1 MARLPE
7 VTRRSNGDGH
17 ADDGAVV
24 ASARPRDVRDAG
36 VTGGVGIEHVETA
49 DGAQRGSAIDAGDP
63 GRADGVG
70 ADPGMADEAARVRDS
85 LTFDASSGDLPQV
98 LHTAPAAVALID
110 LDAGTVTY
118 ANGSAQDL
126 TGGKAQL
133 PLDID
138 AWSEAAGLT
147 DLSGRPMRDTASP
160 LSRVAQGIP
169 VSGEP
174 VAVADAARRGSE
186 ATVEEREE
194 AEGRLLWVTGFPLS
208 EAEDDER
215 RRLALVVFL
224 QLSGA
229 GAQRHLEMMR
239 DRAVVATELSF
250 TISDP
255 GREQNPLVWVN
266 PAFTRLTGYDL
277 DEVLGRNCRFL
288 QGPNTDPTSIS
299 RIRAALAD
307 ERPITEVLLNYRRD
321 GTAFWNQVSISP
333 VFDGGGRV
341 VNFVGVQ
348 ADVTERVMVE
358 NERRAALAA
367 AEETREQLRLLT
379 DSTAAMTASLDSGG
393 AARAL
398 ARIVV
403 PALADY
409 CCVDLLDEVGD
420 PSSSTRV
427 AVNHRDDSKTGTVS
441 ALGRW
446 ITPTEDGDDPV
457 DRVLAGGAPSLL
469 PELPVRPEG
478 LRDDPELI
486 AHYEQLRPRSAI
498 VVPLRARGQVLGAL
512 TLGTELPYGRRYS
525 QRDLYLASDLAARAG
540 LAVDNA
546 RLYARE
552 HGAAETL
559 QRSLLPAV
567 PEVPG
572 LVVASRY
579 LAATDGAQVGGDWY
593 DLLPLPDGAVGIAVG
608 DVVGHDL
615 RAAAAMGELRGVLR
629 SYAWEGLGP
638 DAVIDRCNDLVQGM
652 HMAAAMATAVFGRLE
667 RPQDGGDGWI
677 LGYCNAG
684 HPPPLLRRG
693 DGSVELL
700 TGNLSPLIGATRAA
714 ARDCTEVHLHPG
726 DLLVLHTDG
735 LIEAPGTDPDER
747 TDLFARTL
755 AQAPDVDDVGAICDR
770 VLEVLGADG
779 LRDDAVLLAVRID

>member
-1 MARLPE
+1 MTGR
-7 VTRRSNGDGH
+7 TNGDGH
-17 ADDGAVV
+17 TDEGAV
-24 ASARPRDVRDAG
+24 ASAGAAGGRDGTA
-36 VTGGVGIEHVETA
+36 TGGLGIDDVGDGAWRGSAVETA
-49 DGAQRGSAIDAGDP
+49 AVDPSSFGVGDGASAPAGM
-63 GRADGVG
+63 AD
-70 ADPGMADEAARVRDS
+70 MADEAAAVRDG
-85 LTFDASSGDLPQV
+85 LALDAGGGDLPQV

-126 TGGKAQL
+126 TGGKASL

-160 LSRVAQGIP
+160 LSRVAQGMP

-186 ATVEEREE
+186 ATAEEREE

-255 GREQNPLVWVN
+255 DRAQNPLVWVN

-288 QGPNTDPTSIS
+288 QGPNTDPTSIA
-299 RIRAALAD
+299 RIRSALAD

-409 CCVDLLDEVGD
+409 CCVDLLEEVGD
-420 PSSSTRV
+420 PSSAHRV
-427 AVNHRDDSKTGTVS
+427 AVNHRDDAKTDTVG

-469 PELPVRPEG
+469 PELPVRPDG
-478 LRDDPELI
+478 LRDDGDLLER
-486 AHYEQLRPRSAI
+486 YEQLRPRSAI

-572 LVVASRY
+572 LTVASRY

-652 HMAAAMATAVFGRLE
+652 HMAAMATAVFGRLE
-667 RPQDGGDGWI
+667 RPADGEGWI

-684 HPPPLLRRG
+684 HPPPLLRRN

-714 ARDCTEVHLHPG
+714 ERDCTEVLLQAG

-735 LIEAPGTDPDER
+735 LIEAPGLDPDER
-747 TDLFARTL
+747 TDLLVRTL
-755 AQAPDVDDVGAICDR
+755 AEQDDVDDADAICDR
-770 VLEVLGADG
+770 ILEVMGAEG
-779 LRDDAVLLAVRID
+779 LRDDAVLLAIRLS

>member
-1 MARLPE
+1 MSGRA
-7 VTRRSNGDGH
+7 NGDGVE
-17 ADDGAVV
+17 VV
-24 ASARPRDVRDAG
+24 TSRPEEHEPASPAG
-36 VTGGVGIEHVETA
+36 VEGA
-49 DGAQRGSAIDAGDP
+49 DGAQWPGAGY
-63 GRADGVG
+63 DG
-70 ADPGMADEAARVRDS
+70 GMADEAARVRD
-85 LTFDASSGDLPQV
+85 TVTIDVGDGDLPQV

-118 ANGSAQDL
+118 ANGSAQEL
-126 TGGKAQL
+126 TGGRATL

-160 LSRVAQGIP
+160 LSRVAQGMP

-186 ATVEEREE
+186 ATEEEREE

-208 EAEDDER
+208 EADDDER

-255 GREQNPLVWVN
+255 GRDQNPLVWVN

-299 RIRAALAD
+299 RIRSALAD

-333 VFDGGGRV
+333 VFDGSGNV

-379 DSTAAMTASLDSGG
+379 DSTAAMTASLDAGG

-409 CCVDLLDEVGD
+409 CCVDLLDEVGL
-420 PSSSTRV
+420 PTSSHRV
-427 AVNHRDDSKTGTVS
+427 AVNHRDDTKTETVGT
-441 ALGRW
+441 LGRW

-478 LRDDPELI
+478 LREESALM
-486 AHYEQLRPRSAI
+486 ALYEQLRPRSAI

-572 LVVASRY
+572 LTVASRY

-593 DLLPLPDGAVGIAVG
+593 DLLPLPDGAVGVAVG

-629 SYAWEGLGP
+629 SYAWEGLAP
-638 DAVIDRCNDLVQGM
+638 DAVIDRCNDLVQGLGM
-652 HMAAAMATAVFGRLE
+652 AAMATAVFGRLE
-667 RPQDGGDGWI
+667 RADDGDGWV

-693 DGSVELL
+693 DGTVELL
-700 TGNLSPLIGATRAA
+700 TGNLSPLIGATREA
-714 ARDCTEVHLHPG
+714 ARDCTEVRCHPG
-726 DLLVLHTDG
+726 DVLVLHTDG
-735 LIEAPGTDPDER
+735 LIESPGNDPDER
-747 TDLFARTL
+747 TDLLARTL
-755 AQAPDVDDVGAICDR
+755 AAETDVEDVGALCDK
-770 VLEVLGADG
+770 VLEVLGADD
-779 LRDDAVLLAVRID
+779 LRDDAVLLAIRLGH

>member
-1 MARLPE
+1 MTGRTNGDHGE
-7 VTRRSNGDGH
+7 VTTEAPPEFAAEAQR
-17 ADDGAVV
+17 
-24 ASARPRDVRDAG
+24 VRDA
-36 VTGGVGIEHVETA
+36 V
-49 DGAQRGSAIDAGDP
+49 
-63 GRADGVG
+63 
-70 ADPGMADEAARVRDS
+70 ADED
-85 LTFDASSGDLPQV
+85 TTDLPQV

-110 LDAGTVTY
+110 LGEGLVTY
-118 ANGSAQDL
+118 ANGSAQEL
-126 TGGKAQL
+126 TGGKASL
-133 PLDID
+133 PVDVD

-174 VAVADAARRGSE
+174 VAVADAARRGSD
-186 ATVEEREE
+186 ATAAEREE

-208 EAEDDER
+208 EAESDAQ

-229 GAQRHLEMMR
+229 GAQRHLEMTR

-255 GREQNPLVWVN
+255 SRDQNPLVWVN

-288 QGPNTDPTSIS
+288 QGPNTDAASIS
-299 RIRAALAD
+299 RIRDALRDQVA
-307 ERPITEVLLNYRRD
+307 ITEVLLNYRRD

-333 VFDGGGRV
+333 VLDGDGNV

-379 DSTAAMTASLDSGG
+379 ESTSAMSASLDTAGVAG
-393 AARAL
+393 EL

-403 PALADY
+403 PALADF

-420 PSSSTRV
+420 RASARRV
-427 AVNHRDDSKTGTVS
+427 AVNHRDSAQAESVR
-441 ALGRW
+441 ALGTW
-446 ITPTEDGDDPV
+446 LTPTDDGRDPV
-457 DRVLAGGAPSLL
+457 GQALTAGSPSLL
-469 PELPVRPEG
+469 PELPVRPAG
-478 LRDDPELI
+478 LAGLPDLLRT
-486 AHYEQLRPRSAI
+486 YEQMRPRSAI

-525 QRDLYLASDLAARAG
+525 QRDLYLATDLAARAG

-567 PEVPG
+567 PEMPG
-572 LVVASRY
+572 LAVASRY

-593 DLLPLPDGAVGIAVG
+593 DMVPLPDGAVGLAVG

-638 DAVIDRCNDLVQGM
+638 ATVIDRCDDVVQGLGM
-652 HMAAAMATAVFGRLE
+652 AAMATAVYARLE
-667 RPQDGGDGWI
+667 RSEGRWM
-677 LGYCNAG
+677 LRYSNAG
-684 HPPPLLRRG
+684 HPPPLLRRA
-693 DGSVELL
+693 DGTVELL
-700 TGNLSPLIGATRAA
+700 TGSLSPLIGASRGFV
-714 ARDCTEVHLHPG
+714 RDETAVACHAG
-726 DLLVLHTDG
+726 DVLVLHTDG
-735 LIEAPGTDPDER
+735 LIEAPGADPDER
-747 TDLFARTL
+747 TQLIADTL
-755 AQAPDVDDVGAICDR
+755 SDVGGDMAVEEFCDR
-770 VLEVLGADG
+770 LLSLLDVDG
-779 LRDDAVLLAVRID
+779 LRDDAVLLVIRLES

>member
-1 MARLPE
+1 M
-7 VTRRSNGDGH
+7 TRRANGDGVDL
-17 ADDGAVV
+17 AT
-24 ASARPRDVRDAG
+24 SCP
-36 VTGGVGIEHVETA
+36 
-49 DGAQRGSAIDAGDP
+49 
-63 GRADGVG
+63 
-70 ADPGMADEAARVRDS
+70 PGMADEAARVRAGLAVDG
-85 LTFDASSGDLPQV
+85 TGNLPQV

-118 ANGSAQDL
+118 ANGSAQEL
-126 TGGKAQL
+126 TGGRVEL

-174 VAVADAARRGSE
+174 VAIADAARKGSE
-186 ATVEEREE
+186 ATEERREE
-194 AEGRLLWVTGFPLS
+194 AECSLLWVTGFPLS
-208 EAEDDER
+208 EDDDER

-239 DRAVVATELSF
+239 DRALVATELSF

-255 GREQNPLVWVN
+255 ARDQNPLVWVN

-288 QGPNTDPTSIS
+288 QGPNTDSTSIS
-299 RIRAALAD
+299 RIRSALAD

-333 VFDGGGRV
+333 VFDGSGNV

-379 DSTAAMTASLDSGG
+379 DSTAAMTASLDAGG

-409 CCVDLLDEVGD
+409 CCVDLLDEVGL
-420 PSSSTRV
+420 PSSSHRV
-427 AVNHRDDSKTGTVS
+427 AVNHRDDSKTETVGT
-441 ALGRW
+441 LGRW

-478 LRDDPELI
+478 LRDEPELT
-486 AHYEQLRPRSAI
+486 ARYEQLRPRSAI

-572 LVVASRY
+572 LTVASRY

-593 DLLPLPDGAVGIAVG
+593 DLLPLPDGAVGVAVG

-638 DAVIDRCNDLVQGM
+638 DAVIDRCNDLVHGLGM
-652 HMAAAMATAVFGRLE
+652 AAMATAVFGRLE
-667 RPQDGGDGWI
+667 RAADEEGWV

-693 DGSVELL
+693 DGTVELL
-700 TGNLSPLIGATRAA
+700 TGNLSPLIGATREAS
-714 ARDCTEVHLHPG
+714 RGCTEVRCRPA
-726 DLLVLHTDG
+726 DVLVLHTDG
-735 LIEAPGTDPDER
+735 LIEGPGFDVDER
-747 TDLFARTL
+747 TDLLARTL
-755 AQAPDVDDVGAICDR
+755 AAATDVEDVGALCDR

-779 LRDDAVLLAVRID
+779 LRDDAVLLAIRLGA

>member
-1 MARLPE
+1 MVADRLRQVTGRTKDDHGE
-7 VTRRSNGDGH
+7 VATEYRGSSTEVEPDY
-17 ADDGAVV
+17 AAQ
-24 ASARPRDVRDAG
+24 AQQVRDA
-36 VTGGVGIEHVETA
+36 VVDGGVNG
-49 DGAQRGSAIDAGDP
+49 G
-63 GRADGVG
+63 GVRE
-70 ADPGMADEAARVRDS
+70 P
-85 LTFDASSGDLPQV
+85 DLPQV

-110 LDAGTVTY
+110 LGEGLVTY
-118 ANGSAQDL
+118 ANDSAAGL
-126 TGGKAQL
+126 TGGRASL
-133 PLDID
+133 PIDVD

-174 VAVADAARRGSE
+174 VAVSDAARRGSE
-186 ATVEEREE
+186 ASDEEREE

-208 EAEDDER
+208 EAVNADE

-229 GAQRHLEMMR
+229 GAQRHLEMVR

-255 GREQNPLVWVN
+255 SREQNPLVWVN
-266 PAFTRLTGYDL
+266 PAFSRLTGYEL

-288 QGPNTDPTSIS
+288 QGPNTDPASIS
-299 RIRAALAD
+299 RIRTALAE

-321 GTAFWNQVSISP
+321 GTAFWNQVSITP
-333 VFDGGGRV
+333 VLDGQGRV

-348 ADVTERVMVE
+348 SDVTERVMVE

-379 DSTAAMTASLDSGG
+379 ESTSAMSASLDTTGV
-393 AARAL
+393 AEAL

-403 PALADY
+403 PAMADF
-409 CCVDLLDEVGD
+409 CCVDLLEEADGN
-420 PSSSTRV
+420 SSVRRA
-427 AVNHRDDSKTGTVS
+427 AVNHRDESKVDDVRG
-441 ALGRW
+441 LGRW
-446 ITPTEDGDDPV
+446 ISPTEDGRDPV
-457 DRVLAGGAPSLL
+457 GQALGSGTPSLL
-469 PELPVRPEG
+469 PELPVRPAG
-478 LRDDPELI
+478 LAEQPELLGR
-486 AHYEQLRPRSAI
+486 YEALRPRSAV

-525 QRDLYLASDLAARAG
+525 QRDLYLAADLAARAG

-552 HGAAETL
+552 HAAAETL

-567 PEVPG
+567 PPMTG
-572 LVVASRY
+572 MTVASRY

-593 DLLPLPDGAVGIAVG
+593 DMLPLPDGAVGLAVG

-638 DAVIDRCNDLVQGM
+638 AEVVDRCNDVIKGLGM
-652 HMAAAMATAVFGRLE
+652 AAMATAVYARLE
-667 RPQDGGDGWI
+667 RGDGGGWTMR
-677 LGYCNAG
+677 YANAG
-684 HPPPLLRRG
+684 HPPPLLRRA
-693 DGSVELL
+693 DGRVELL
-700 TGNLSPLIGATRAA
+700 TGNLSPMIGATR
-714 ARDCTEVHLHPG
+714 EVPREETVVACGAG
-726 DLLVLHTDG
+726 DVFLLHTDG

-747 TDLFARTL
+747 TQLIADTL
-755 AQAPDVDDVGAICDR
+755 AAQPPDIPVEELCDR
-770 VLEVLGADG
+770 LLGVLGVDG
-779 LRDDAVLLAVRID
+779 LRDDAVLLAIRIDAADGPAPT

>member
-1 MARLPE
+1 
-7 VTRRSNGDGH
+7 VTGTVNGDGVE
-17 ADDGAVV
+17 VV
-24 ASARPRDVRDAG
+24 
-36 VTGGVGIEHVETA
+36 T
-49 DGAQRGSAIDAGDP
+49 
-63 GRADGVG
+63 
-70 ADPGMADEAARVRDS
+70 DEAARVRDS
-85 LTFDASSGDLPQV
+85 VTFDVGGGDLRHV
-98 LHTAPAAVALID
+98 LHTAPAAVVVID

-118 ANGSAQDL
+118 ANGSAQEL
-126 TGGKAQL
+126 TGGRATL
-133 PLDID
+133 PLDVD

-147 DLSGRPMRDTASP
+147 DLFGRPMRDTISP
-160 LSRVAQGIP
+160 LSRVAQGMP

-174 VAVADAARRGSE
+174 ISVADAARRGSV
-186 ATVEEREE
+186 ATAAERDEV
-194 AEGRLLWVTGFPLS
+194 EGRLLWVTGFPLS
-208 EAEDDER
+208 GADDDER

-224 QLSGA
+224 ALSGA

-255 GREQNPLVWVN
+255 SREQNPLVWVN

-288 QGPNTDPTSIS
+288 QGPNTDPTAIS
-299 RIRAALAD
+299 RIRSALAD

-333 VFDGGGRV
+333 VLDSSGQV

-409 CCVDLLDEVGD
+409 CCVDLLDEVGL
-420 PSSSTRV
+420 PTSSHRV
-427 AVNHRDDSKTGTVS
+427 AVNHRDDSKTETVGT
-441 ALGRW
+441 LGRW

-469 PELPVRPEG
+469 PELPVRPDG
-478 LRDDPELI
+478 LRGEPDLM
-486 AHYEQLRPRSAI
+486 ALYEQLRPRSAI

-572 LVVASRY
+572 LTVASRY

-593 DLLPLPDGAVGIAVG
+593 DLLPLPDGAVGVAVG

-629 SYAWEGLGP
+629 SYAWEGLAP
-638 DAVIDRCNDLVQGM
+638 DAVIDRCNDLVQGLGM
-652 HMAAAMATAVFGRLE
+652 AAMATAVFGRLE
-667 RPQDGGDGWI
+667 RATDGDGWV

-693 DGSVELL
+693 DGTVELL
-700 TGNLSPLIGATRAA
+700 TGNLSPLIGATREA
-714 ARDCTEVHLHPG
+714 ARECTEVRCRPG
-726 DLLVLHTDG
+726 DVLVLHTDG
-735 LIEAPGTDPDER
+735 LTEFPGSDPDER
-747 TDLFARTL
+747 TSLLTRL
-755 AQAPDVDDVGAICDR
+755 LGDVADVEDVEALCDH
-770 VLEVLGADG
+770 VLDVLGADD
-779 LRDDAVLLAVRID
+779 LRDDAVLLAIRLGH

>member
-1 MARLPE
+1 VARLAR
-7 VTRRSNGDGH
+7 VTGRVNGDGVE
-17 ADDGAVV
+17 VV
-24 ASARPRDVRDAG
+24 TSRPEEHDTASRAG
-36 VTGGVGIEHVETA
+36 VE
-49 DGAQRGSAIDAGDP
+49 GAARVRREGAGSDEALWPAAGFP
-63 GRADGVG
+63 
-70 ADPGMADEAARVRDS
+70 DPGMADEAARVRDTV
-85 LTFDASSGDLPQV
+85 TFDVSQGDLPQV

-118 ANGSAQDL
+118 ANGSAQEL
-126 TGGKAQL
+126 TGGRATL

-160 LSRVAQGIP
+160 LSRVAQGMP

-174 VAVADAARRGSE
+174 VAVSDAARRGSE
-186 ATVEEREE
+186 ATEEEREE

-208 EAEDDER
+208 EADDAER

-224 QLSGA
+224 ALSGA

-255 GREQNPLVWVN
+255 GRDQNPLVWVN

-288 QGPNTDPTSIS
+288 QGPNTDPSSIS
-299 RIRAALAD
+299 RIRSALAD

-333 VFDGGGRV
+333 VLDGSGNV

-379 DSTAAMTASLDSGG
+379 DSTAAMTASLDAGG

-409 CCVDLLDEVGD
+409 CCVDLLDEVGL
-420 PSSSTRV
+420 PTSSHRV
-427 AVNHRDDSKTGTVS
+427 AVNHRDDTKTETVGT
-441 ALGRW
+441 LGRW

-478 LRDDPELI
+478 LRGEPELM
-486 AHYEQLRPRSAI
+486 ALYEQLRPRSSI

-552 HGAAETL
+552 HAAAETL

-567 PEVPG
+567 PEVAG
-572 LVVASRY
+572 LTVASRY

-593 DLLPLPDGAVGIAVG
+593 DLLPLPDGAVGVAVG

-629 SYAWEGLGP
+629 SYAWEGLAP
-638 DAVIDRCNDLVQGM
+638 DAVIDRCNDLVQGLGM
-652 HMAAAMATAVFGRLE
+652 AAMATAVFGRLE
-667 RPQDGGDGWI
+667 RASDGDGWV

-693 DGSVELL
+693 DGTVELL
-700 TGNLSPLIGATRAA
+700 TGNLSPLIGATREA
-714 ARDCTEVHLHPG
+714 ARDCTEVRCRPG
-726 DLLVLHTDG
+726 DVLVLHTDG
-735 LIEAPGTDPDER
+735 LIESPGNDPDER
-747 TDLFARTL
+747 TELLARTL
-755 AQAPDVDDVGAICDR
+755 AAETDVEDVGALCDT
-770 VLEVLGADG
+770 VLDVLGADD
-779 LRDDAVLLAVRID
+779 LRDDAVLLAIRLGG

>member
-1 MARLPE
+1 MGAGAETGYDDAPMAE
-7 VTRRSNGDGH
+7 
-17 ADDGAVV
+17 
-24 ASARPRDVRDAG
+24 
-36 VTGGVGIEHVETA
+36 
-49 DGAQRGSAIDAGDP
+49 
-63 GRADGVG
+63 
-70 ADPGMADEAARVRDS
+70 EAARVRDTVTVQS
-85 LTFDASSGDLPQV
+85 AGSDLPQV

-118 ANGSAQDL
+118 ANGSAQEL
-126 TGGKAQL
+126 TGGRATL
-133 PLDID
+133 PLDVD

-160 LSRVAQGIP
+160 LSRVAQGMP

-174 VAVADAARRGSE
+174 VAVSDAARKGSE
-186 ATVEEREE
+186 ATLEEREE

-208 EAEDDER
+208 EATDVIGGDLVDDDHPAPD
-215 RRLALVVFL
+215 RLALVVFL

-255 GREQNPLVWVN
+255 ARGQNPLVWVN

-299 RIRAALAD
+299 RIRSALAD

-420 PSSSTRV
+420 PASSTRV
-427 AVNHRDDSKTGTVS
+427 AVNHRDDSKTDTVA

-446 ITPTEDGDDPV
+446 ITPTEDGDPV
-457 DRVLAGGAPSLL
+457 DRVLGGGNPSLL

-478 LRDDPELI
+478 LRGDSDLL
-486 AHYEQLRPRSAI
+486 ARYEQLRPRSAI

-567 PEVPG
+567 PDVPG
-572 LVVASRY
+572 LTVASRY

-593 DLLPLPDGAVGIAVG
+593 DLLPLPDGAVGVAVG

-638 DAVIDRCNDLVQGM
+638 DTVIDRCNDLVQGLGM
-652 HMAAAMATAVFGRLE
+652 AAMATAIFGRLV
-667 RPQDGGDGWI
+667 RDDDRNGWL

-693 DGSVELL
+693 DGTVELL
-700 TGNLSPLIGATRAA
+700 TGNLSPLIGATREVE
-714 ARDCTEVHLHPG
+714 RDCTEVHCLPG

-735 LIEAPGTDPDER
+735 LIEGPNMDPDER
-747 TDLFARTL
+747 TDLLVRTL
-755 AQAPDVDDVGAICDR
+755 AEQTDVEDVGAICDR
-770 VLEVLGADG
+770 ILEVLGADG
-779 LRDDAVLLAVRID
+779 LRDDAVLLAIRLG

>member
-1 MARLPE
+1 
-7 VTRRSNGDGH
+7 
-17 ADDGAVV
+17 
-24 ASARPRDVRDAG
+24 
-36 VTGGVGIEHVETA
+36 VTGRTNG
-49 DGAQRGSAIDAGDP
+49 DAGDVATSRP
-63 GRADGVG
+63 DECAADVPADLEGVRVSSADGPDRAG
-70 ADPGMADEAARVRDS
+70 IGYPDTGMADEAARVRDS
-85 LTFDASSGDLPQV
+85 VAVDAVGGDLPQV

-118 ANGSAQDL
+118 ANGSAQEL
-126 TGGKAQL
+126 TGGRAQL

-147 DLSGRPMRDTASP
+147 DLSGRAMRDTASP

-174 VAVADAARRGSE
+174 VAIADAARKGSD
-186 ATVEEREE
+186 ATAEEREE

-208 EAEDDER
+208 EAEDDAR

-255 GREQNPLVWVN
+255 AKDQNPLVWVN

-299 RIRAALAD
+299 RIRSALAD
-307 ERPITEVLLNYRRD
+307 ERAITEVLLNYRRD

-333 VFDGGGRV
+333 VFDGGGQV

-379 DSTAAMTASLDSGG
+379 DSTAAMTASLDAGG

-409 CCVDLLDEVGD
+409 CCVDLLDEVGL
-420 PSSSTRV
+420 PTSAHRV
-427 AVNHRDDSKTGTVS
+427 AVNHRDDTKTETVGM
-441 ALGRW
+441 LGRW
-446 ITPTEDGDDPV
+446 ITPTEDDDDPV

-478 LRDDPELI
+478 LRDEPDLM
-486 AHYEQLRPRSAI
+486 ARYEQLRPRSAI

-567 PEVPG
+567 PAVPG
-572 LVVASRY
+572 LTVASRY

-593 DLLPLPDGAVGIAVG
+593 DLMPLPDGAVGVAVG

-638 DAVIDRCNDLVQGM
+638 EAVIDRCNDLVQGL
-652 HMAAAMATAVFGRLE
+652 HMAAMATAVFGRLE
-667 RPQDGGDGWI
+667 RAQDDDGWV

-700 TGNLSPLIGATRAA
+700 TGNLSPLIGATREAP
-714 ARDCTEVHLHPG
+714 RECTEVRCRPG

-735 LIEAPGTDPDER
+735 LIEGPGFDPDER
-747 TDLFARTL
+747 TDLLVRTV
-755 AQAPDVDDVGAICDR
+755 AAEGHVEDVGALCDH
-770 VLEVLGADG
+770 VLEVLGAEG
-779 LRDDAVLLAVRID
+779 LRDDAVLLAIRLGD

>member
-1 MARLPE
+1 M
-7 VTRRSNGDGH
+7 
-17 ADDGAVV
+17 
-24 ASARPRDVRDAG
+24 
-36 VTGGVGIEHVETA
+36 
-49 DGAQRGSAIDAGDP
+49 
-63 GRADGVG
+63 
-70 ADPGMADEAARVRDS
+70 
-85 LTFDASSGDLPQV
+85 
-98 LHTAPAAVALID
+98 
-110 LDAGTVTY
+110 
-118 ANGSAQDL
+118 
-126 TGGKAQL
+126 
-133 PLDID
+133 
-138 AWSEAAGLT
+138 
-147 DLSGRPMRDTASP
+147 
-160 LSRVAQGIP
+160 
-169 VSGEP
+169 
-174 VAVADAARRGSE
+174 
-186 ATVEEREE
+186 
-194 AEGRLLWVTGFPLS
+194 
-208 EAEDDER
+208 
-215 RRLALVVFL
+215 
-224 QLSGA
+224 
-229 GAQRHLEMMR
+229 
-239 DRAVVATELSF
+239 
-250 TISDP
+250 
-255 GREQNPLVWVN
+255 N

-299 RIRAALAD
+299 RIRSALAD

-333 VFDGGGRV
+333 VFDGSGNV

-379 DSTAAMTASLDSGG
+379 DSTAAMTASLDAGG

-409 CCVDLLDEVGD
+409 CCVDLLDEVGL
-420 PSSSTRV
+420 PTSSHRV
-427 AVNHRDDSKTGTVS
+427 AVNHRDDTKTETVGT
-441 ALGRW
+441 LGRW

-478 LRDDPELI
+478 LRGESDLM
-486 AHYEQLRPRSAI
+486 ALYEQLRPRSAI

-572 LVVASRY
+572 LTVASRY

-593 DLLPLPDGAVGIAVG
+593 DLLPLPDGAVGVAVG

-629 SYAWEGLGP
+629 SYAWEGLAP
-638 DAVIDRCNDLVQGM
+638 DAVIDRCNDLVQGLGM
-652 HMAAAMATAVFGRLE
+652 AAMATAVFGRLE
-667 RPQDGGDGWI
+667 RATTATAGCWATATPGTRRPCCAAGDGT
-677 LGYCNAG
+677 
-684 HPPPLLRRG
+684 
-693 DGSVELL
+693 VELL
-700 TGNLSPLIGATRAA
+700 TGNLSPLIGATREARAGLHRGALPARGRARAA
-714 ARDCTEVHLHPG
+714 HRRAHREPGQRPGRAHGPPRAHPRRRDRRRGRRGALRQGARGARRGRPARRRRAAGHPAGSLTSAAPARRTTAGGPGWVRRPMAWRVLLRRGRRLLALRRRGRGLLALAGSPPCRKPFALSPAWSNCSSWPANLPLRASPPLSTNESAFSGLSPAHSLALFTMSPSPATVSSWSSGSGRAESSPRARIDTRPAHPG
-726 DLLVLHTDG
+726 AG
-735 LIEAPGTDPDER
+735 KS
-747 TDLFARTL
+747 
-755 AQAPDVDDVGAICDR
+755 
-770 VLEVLGADG
+770 
-779 LRDDAVLLAVRID
+779 

>member
-1 MARLPE
+1 MTGR
-7 VTRRSNGDGH
+7 VNGDGVE
-17 ADDGAVV
+17 VV
-24 ASARPRDVRDAG
+24 ASRPEDGTASHAG
-36 VTGGVGIEHVETA
+36 VEGTGG
-49 DGAQRGSAIDAGDP
+49 GARDEGAPGDEAHGSATGFPDA
-63 GRADGVG
+63 
-70 ADPGMADEAARVRDS
+70 GMADEAARVRDTVTVDVS
-85 LTFDASSGDLPQV
+85 RGDLPQV

-118 ANGSAQDL
+118 ANGSAQEL
-126 TGGKAQL
+126 TGGRAQL

-160 LSRVAQGIP
+160 LSRVAQGKP

-174 VAVADAARRGSE
+174 VAVSDAARRGSE
-186 ATVEEREE
+186 ATEEEREE

-208 EAEDDER
+208 EADDDER

-224 QLSGA
+224 ALSGA

-255 GREQNPLVWVN
+255 ARDQNPLVWVN

-299 RIRAALAD
+299 RIRSALAD

-333 VFDGGGRV
+333 VFDGSGNV

-379 DSTAAMTASLDSGG
+379 DSTAAMTASLDAGG

-409 CCVDLLDEVGD
+409 CCVDLLDEVGL
-420 PSSSTRV
+420 PTSSHRV
-427 AVNHRDDSKTGTVS
+427 AVNHRDDAKTETVGT
-441 ALGRW
+441 LGRW

-478 LRDDPELI
+478 LRGEPDLM
-486 AHYEQLRPRSAI
+486 ALYEQLRPRSAI

-572 LVVASRY
+572 LTVASRY

-593 DLLPLPDGAVGIAVG
+593 DLLPLPDGAVGVAVG

-629 SYAWEGLGP
+629 SYAWEGLAP
-638 DAVIDRCNDLVQGM
+638 DAVIDRCNDLVQGLGM
-652 HMAAAMATAVFGRLE
+652 AAMATAVFGRLE
-667 RPQDGGDGWI
+667 RASDGDGWV

-693 DGSVELL
+693 DGTVELL
-700 TGNLSPLIGATRAA
+700 TGNLSPLIGATREA
-714 ARDCTEVHLHPG
+714 ARDCTEVRCRPG
-726 DLLVLHTDG
+726 DVLVLHTDG
-735 LIEAPGTDPDER
+735 LIESPGNDPDER
-747 TDLFARTL
+747 TELLARTL
-755 AQAPDVDDVGAICDR
+755 GAETDVEDVGALCDT
-770 VLEVLGADG
+770 VLEALGADD
-779 LRDDAVLLAVRID
+779 LRDDAVLLAIRLGH

>member
-1 MARLPE
+1 
-7 VTRRSNGDGH
+7 VTGRTNGDHVEVAAGSP
-17 ADDGAVV
+17 DLDGDYA
-24 ASARPRDVRDAG
+24 AQAQRVRDA
-36 VTGGVGIEHVETA
+36 VIDPDA
-49 DGAQRGSAIDAGDP
+49 AAQS
-63 GRADGVG
+63 
-70 ADPGMADEAARVRDS
+70 
-85 LTFDASSGDLPQV
+85 DLPQV

-110 LDAGTVTY
+110 LGEGLVTY
-118 ANGSAQDL
+118 ANDSAQGL
-126 TGGKAQL
+126 TGGRASL
-133 PLDID
+133 PIDVD

-174 VAVADAARRGSE
+174 VAVADDARRGSE
-186 ATVEEREE
+186 ATEEEREE

-208 EAEDDER
+208 EAVNDDQ

-229 GAQRHLEMMR
+229 GAQRHLEMVR

-255 GREQNPLVWVN
+255 SREQNPLVWVN
-266 PAFTRLTGYDL
+266 PAFSRLTGYEL

-288 QGPNTDPTSIS
+288 QGPNTDPASIA
-299 RIRAALAD
+299 RIRTALAE

-321 GTAFWNQVSISP
+321 GTAFWNQVSITP
-333 VFDGGGRV
+333 VLDGDGRV

-348 ADVTERVMVE
+348 SDVTERVMVE

-379 DSTAAMTASLDSGG
+379 ESTSAMSASLDTTGVAS
-393 AARAL
+393 AL
-398 ARIVV
+398 VRIVV
-403 PALADY
+403 PTMADF
-409 CCVDLLDEVGD
+409 CCVDLLDEVED
-420 PSSSTRV
+420 NSSVRRA
-427 AVNHRDDSKTGTVS
+427 AVNHRDETKLDEVR

-446 ITPTEDGDDPV
+446 VSPTDDGRDPIGQA
-457 DRVLAGGAPSLL
+457 LTGGSPSLL
-469 PELPVRPEG
+469 PELPVRPAGIAEQPDL
-478 LRDDPELI
+478 LRR
-486 AHYEQLRPRSAI
+486 YEVLRPRSAI

-512 TLGTELPYGRRYS
+512 TLGTELPYGRRYA
-525 QRDLYLASDLAARAG
+525 QRDLYLAADLAARAG

-567 PEVPG
+567 QSMPG
-572 LVVASRY
+572 MSVASRY

-593 DLLPLPDGAVGIAVG
+593 DMLPLPDGAVGLAVG

-638 DAVIDRCNDLVQGM
+638 TDVIDRCDDVVQGLGM
-652 HMAAAMATAVFGRLE
+652 AAMATAVYARLE
-667 RPQDGGDGWI
+667 RGEPGDWT
-677 LGYCNAG
+677 LRYSNAG
-684 HPPPLLRRG
+684 HPPPLLRRA
-693 DGSVELL
+693 DGTVELL
-700 TGNLSPLIGATRAA
+700 TGSLSPLIGATRAIRRGETVVQCGA
-714 ARDCTEVHLHPG
+714 G

-747 TDLFARTL
+747 TQLIADTL
-755 AQAPDVDDVGAICDR
+755 AGQASDVPVEDLCDQL
-770 VLEVLGADG
+770 LEVLGVEG
-779 LRDDAVLLAVRID
+779 LRDDAVLLVIRLDGGSAPA

>member
-1 MARLPE
+1 MTGR
-7 VTRRSNGDGH
+7 TNGDHGE
-17 ADDGAVV
+17 V
-24 ASARPRDVRDAG
+24 ATEVPG
-36 VTGGVGIEHVETA
+36 LGTETTN
-49 DGAQRGSAIDAGDP
+49 
-63 GRADGVG
+63 G
-70 ADPGMADEAARVRDS
+70 ADYVAEAQRVRDS
-85 LTFDASSGDLPQV
+85 VVDAGGSRTDLPQV

-110 LDAGTVTY
+110 LGEGLVTY
-118 ANGSAQDL
+118 ANDSAAGL
-126 TGGKAQL
+126 TGGRATL
-133 PLDID
+133 PVEID

-174 VAVADAARRGSE
+174 VAVADAARKGSE
-186 ATVEEREE
+186 ASEEEREE

-208 EAEDDER
+208 EAVNSDE

-229 GAQRHLEMMR
+229 GAQRHLEMVR

-255 GREQNPLVWVN
+255 ARDQNPLVWVN
-266 PAFTRLTGYDL
+266 PAFTALTGYEL

-288 QGPNTDPTSIS
+288 QGPNTDPASIS
-299 RIRAALAD
+299 RIRTALAE

-321 GTAFWNQVSISP
+321 GTAFWNQVSITP
-333 VFDGGGRV
+333 VVDGQGRV

-379 DSTAAMTASLDSGG
+379 ESTSAMSASLDTTGV
-393 AARAL
+393 ADAL

-403 PALADY
+403 PAMADF
-409 CCVDLLDEVGD
+409 CCVDLLDEVD
-420 PSSSTRV
+420 DNTSVRRA
-427 AVNHRDDSKTGTVS
+427 AVNHRDESKSSEVRE
-441 ALGRW
+441 LGRW
-446 ITPTEDGDDPV
+446 VSPTEDGRDPIGQA
-457 DRVLAGGAPSLL
+457 LTTGAPSLL
-469 PELPVRPEG
+469 PELPVRPAGIAENPDL
-478 LRDDPELI
+478 LRR
-486 AHYEQLRPRSAI
+486 YEALRPRSAI

-525 QRDLYLASDLAARAG
+525 QRDLYLAADLAARAG

-567 PEVPG
+567 PTMAG
-572 LVVASRY
+572 MTIASRY

-593 DLLPLPDGAVGIAVG
+593 DMLTLPDGAVGLAVG

-638 DAVIDRCNDLVQGM
+638 ADVVDRCDDVVQGLDM
-652 HMAAAMATAVFGRLE
+652 AAMATAVYARLE
-667 RPQDGGDGWI
+667 RGDAPDDTGWT
-677 LGYCNAG
+677 LRYSNAG
-684 HPPPLLRRG
+684 HPPPLLRRA
-693 DGSVELL
+693 DGAVELL
-700 TGNLSPLIGATRAA
+700 TGNLSPLIGATRAIT
-714 ARDCTEVHLHPG
+714 RQETSVRCGPG

-735 LIEAPGTDPDER
+735 LIEAPGMDPDER
-747 TDLFARTL
+747 TQLIVDTL
-755 AQAPDVDDVGAICDR
+755 AAQPLDMPVEELCDR
-770 VLEVLGADG
+770 LLGVLGVDS
-779 LRDDAVLLAVRID
+779 LRDDAVLLAIRLDHQAPG

>member
-1 MARLPE
+1 
-7 VTRRSNGDGH
+7 VTGRANGDG
-17 ADDGAVV
+17 VEV
-24 ASARPRDVRDAG
+24 ATSRAEEYATAPP
-36 VTGGVGIEHVETA
+36 GIE
-49 DGAQRGSAIDAGDP
+49 DGDGTRP
-63 GRADGVG
+63 DGVEWSG
-70 ADPGMADEAARVRDS
+70 LSGYEDGGMADAAARVRDS
-85 LTFDASSGDLPQV
+85 VTGEAGGGDLPQV

-118 ANGSAQDL
+118 ANGSAQEL
-126 TGGKAQL
+126 TGGRAQL

-160 LSRVAQGIP
+160 LSRVAQGMP

-174 VAVADAARRGSE
+174 VAVADAARKGSE
-186 ATVEEREE
+186 ATEEEREE

-208 EAEDDER
+208 EADDEDR

-255 GREQNPLVWVN
+255 ARDQNPLVWVN

-299 RIRAALAD
+299 RIRSALAD

-333 VFDGGGRV
+333 VFDGSGNV

-379 DSTAAMTASLDSGG
+379 DSTAAMTASLDAGG

-409 CCVDLLDEVGD
+409 CCVDLLDEVGL
-420 PSSSTRV
+420 PTSSHRV
-427 AVNHRDDSKTGTVS
+427 AVNHRDDTKTEIVGE
-441 ALGRW
+441 LGRW

-478 LRDDPELI
+478 LRDEPDLM
-486 AHYEQLRPRSAI
+486 ARYEQLRPRSAI

-572 LVVASRY
+572 LTVASRY

-593 DLLPLPDGAVGIAVG
+593 DLLPLPDGAVGVAVG

-638 DAVIDRCNDLVQGM
+638 EAVIDRCNDLVHGLGM
-652 HMAAAMATAVFGRLE
+652 AAMATAVFGRLE
-667 RPQDGGDGWI
+667 RAADDDGWV

-693 DGSVELL
+693 DGTVELL
-700 TGNLSPLIGATRAA
+700 TGNLSPLIGATREAS
-714 ARDCTEVHLHPG
+714 RDCTEVHCRPG
-726 DLLVLHTDG
+726 DVLVLHTDG
-735 LIEAPGTDPDER
+735 LIEGPKLDTDER
-747 TDLFARTL
+747 TDLLVRTL
-755 AQAPDVDDVGAICDR
+755 AAETDVDDVGALCDQ

-779 LRDDAVLLAVRID
+779 LRDDAVLLAIRLGA

>member
-1 MARLPE
+1 
-7 VTRRSNGDGH
+7 
-17 ADDGAVV
+17 
-24 ASARPRDVRDAG
+24 
-36 VTGGVGIEHVETA
+36 
-49 DGAQRGSAIDAGDP
+49 
-63 GRADGVG
+63 
-70 ADPGMADEAARVRDS
+70 
-85 LTFDASSGDLPQV
+85 
-98 LHTAPAAVALID
+98 
-110 LDAGTVTY
+110 
-118 ANGSAQDL
+118 
-126 TGGKAQL
+126 
-133 PLDID
+133 
-138 AWSEAAGLT
+138 
-147 DLSGRPMRDTASP
+147 
-160 LSRVAQGIP
+160 
-169 VSGEP
+169 
-174 VAVADAARRGSE
+174 
-186 ATVEEREE
+186 
-194 AEGRLLWVTGFPLS
+194 
-208 EAEDDER
+208 
-215 RRLALVVFL
+215 
-224 QLSGA
+224 
-229 GAQRHLEMMR
+229 MMR

-255 GREQNPLVWVN
+255 SKDQNPLVWVN

-299 RIRAALAD
+299 RIRSALAD

-333 VFDGGGRV
+333 VFDGSGNV

-379 DSTAAMTASLDSGG
+379 DSTAAMTASLDAGG

-409 CCVDLLDEVGD
+409 CCVDLLDEVGL
-420 PSSSTRV
+420 PTSSHRV
-427 AVNHRDDSKTGTVS
+427 AVNHRDDTKTDTVGT
-441 ALGRW
+441 LGRW

-457 DRVLAGGAPSLL
+457 DRVLSGGAPSLL

-478 LRDDPELI
+478 LRGQPELM
-486 AHYEQLRPRSAI
+486 ALYEQLRPRSSI

-567 PEVPG
+567 PEVAG
-572 LVVASRY
+572 LTVASRY

-593 DLLPLPDGAVGIAVG
+593 DLLPLPDGAVGVAVG

-638 DAVIDRCNDLVQGM
+638 DAVIDRCNDLVQGLGM
-652 HMAAAMATAVFGRLE
+652 AAMATAVFGRLE
-667 RPQDGGDGWI
+667 RAEPTTT
-677 LGYCNAG
+677 AG
-684 HPPPLLRRG
+684 SSGTATPGTRR
-693 DGSVELL
+693 
-700 TGNLSPLIGATRAA
+700 PCCAA
-714 ARDCTEVHLHPG
+714 AT
-726 DLLVLHTDG
+726 
-735 LIEAPGTDPDER
+735 APSSSSPATSR
-747 TDLFARTL
+747 R
-755 AQAPDVDDVGAICDR
+755 
-770 VLEVLGADG
+770 
-779 LRDDAVLLAVRID
+779 

>member
-1 MARLPE
+1 MTGR
-7 VTRRSNGDGH
+7 VNGDGVE
-17 ADDGAVV
+17 VV
-24 ASARPRDVRDAG
+24 ASRPE
-36 VTGGVGIEHVETA
+36 EH
-49 DGAQRGSAIDAGDP
+49 GSAPHIDAEGAVGGARDEGAPGDEAN
-63 GRADGVG
+63 GSATGLADT
-70 ADPGMADEAARVRDS
+70 GMADEAARVRDTVTVDVS
-85 LTFDASSGDLPQV
+85 RGDLPQV

-118 ANGSAQDL
+118 ANGSAQEL
-126 TGGKAQL
+126 TGGRAQL

-160 LSRVAQGIP
+160 LSRVAQGKP

-174 VAVADAARRGSE
+174 VAVSDAARRGSE
-186 ATVEEREE
+186 ATEEEREE

-208 EAEDDER
+208 EADDDER

-224 QLSGA
+224 ALSGA

-255 GREQNPLVWVN
+255 ARDQNPLVWVN

-299 RIRAALAD
+299 RIRSALAD

-333 VFDGGGRV
+333 VFDGSGNV

-379 DSTAAMTASLDSGG
+379 DSTAAMTASLDAGG

-409 CCVDLLDEVGD
+409 CCVDLLDEVGL
-420 PSSSTRV
+420 PTSSHRV
-427 AVNHRDDSKTGTVS
+427 AVNHRDDAKTETVGT
-441 ALGRW
+441 LGRW

-478 LRDDPELI
+478 LRGEPDLM
-486 AHYEQLRPRSAI
+486 ALYEQLRPRSAI

-572 LVVASRY
+572 LTVASRY

-593 DLLPLPDGAVGIAVG
+593 DLLPLPDGAVGVAVG

-629 SYAWEGLGP
+629 SYAWEGLAP
-638 DAVIDRCNDLVQGM
+638 DAVIDRCNDLVQGLGM
-652 HMAAAMATAVFGRLE
+652 AAMATAVFGRLE
-667 RPQDGGDGWI
+667 RATDGDGWV

-693 DGSVELL
+693 DGTVELL
-700 TGNLSPLIGATRAA
+700 TGNLSPLIGATREA
-714 ARDCTEVHLHPG
+714 ARDCTEVRCRPG
-726 DLLVLHTDG
+726 DVLVLHTDG
-735 LIEAPGTDPDER
+735 LIESPGNDPDER
-747 TDLFARTL
+747 TDLLARTL
-755 AQAPDVDDVGAICDR
+755 GAETDVSDVGALCDT
-770 VLEVLGADG
+770 VLEALGADD
-779 LRDDAVLLAVRID
+779 LRDDAVLLAIRLGR

>member
-1 MARLPE
+1 M
-7 VTRRSNGDGH
+7 TGRSNGDGH
-17 ADDGAVV
+17 AEDGV
-24 ASARPRDVRDAG
+24 AATSARHRDAHDTV

-49 DGAQRGSAIDAGDP
+49 DGARWTSTTDAPGDL
-63 GRADGVG
+63 G

-85 LTFDASSGDLPQV
+85 LTVDVGDGDLPQV

-126 TGGKAQL
+126 TGGRAQL

-409 CCVDLLDEVGD
+409 CCVDLLEEVGV
-420 PSSSTRV
+420 PSSSHRV
-427 AVNHRDDSKTGTVS
+427 AVNHRDDTKTDTVS

-446 ITPTEDGDDPV
+446 ITPTDDGDDPV
-457 DRVLAGGAPSLL
+457 DRVLAGGSPSLL

-478 LRDDPELI
+478 LREDRELL
-486 AHYEQLRPRSAI
+486 AQYEQLRPRSAI

-567 PEVPG
+567 PDVPG

-667 RPQDGGDGWI
+667 RPEDGEGWI

-684 HPPPLLRRG
+684 HPPPLLRRV
-693 DGSVELL
+693 DGTVELL

-714 ARDCTEVHLHPG
+714 ARDCTEVHLSPG

-735 LIEAPGTDPDER
+735 LIEAPGADPDER
-747 TDLFARTL
+747 TDLLASTL
-755 AQAPDVDDVGAICDR
+755 AKAPDVDDVGAICDR

>member
-1 MARLPE
+1 
-7 VTRRSNGDGH
+7 VTGRTNGDG
-17 ADDGAVV
+17 VEV
-24 ASARPRDVRDAG
+24 ATSHPDEPG
-36 VTGGVGIEHVETA
+36 VA
-49 DGAQRGSAIDAGDP
+49 APAA
-63 GRADGVG
+63 VG
-70 ADPGMADEAARVRDS
+70 AASGLVRSADVAEMAGEAARVRDS
-85 LTFDASSGDLPQV
+85 VTVDAGSGELPQV

-118 ANGSAQDL
+118 ANGSATDL
-126 TGGKAQL
+126 TGGRASL

-174 VAVADAARRGSE
+174 VAIADAARRGSD
-186 ATVEEREE
+186 ATAEEREE

-208 EAEDDER
+208 EAEDDQQ

-255 GREQNPLVWVN
+255 AKDQNPLVWVN

-288 QGPNTDPTSIS
+288 QGPNTDPTAIA
-299 RIRAALAD
+299 RIRSALAD

-379 DSTAAMTASLDSGG
+379 DSTAAMTASLDAGG

-403 PALADY
+403 PSLADY
-409 CCVDLLDEVGD
+409 CCVDLLDEVGL
-420 PSSSTRV
+420 PSSSHRV
-427 AVNHRDDSKTGTVS
+427 AVNHRDDSKTEIVA

-457 DRVLAGGAPSLL
+457 NRVLAGGAPSLL

-478 LRDDPELI
+478 LREEPDRM
-486 AHYEQLRPRSAI
+486 ARYEQLRPRSAI

-572 LVVASRY
+572 LTVASRY

-593 DLLPLPDGAVGIAVG
+593 DLLPLPDGAVGVAVG

-638 DAVIDRCNDLVQGM
+638 EAVIDRCNDLVQGLGM
-652 HMAAAMATAVFGRLE
+652 AAMATAVFGRLE
-667 RPQDGGDGWI
+667 RAGDEDGWV

-693 DGSVELL
+693 DGTVELL
-700 TGNLSPLIGATRAA
+700 TGNLSPLIGATREAE
-714 ARDCTEVHLHPG
+714 RSCTEVRCRPG
-726 DLLVLHTDG
+726 DVLVLHTDG
-735 LIEAPGTDPDER
+735 LIEGPGFDTDER
-747 TDLFARTL
+747 TDLLLRTL
-755 AQAPDVDDVGAICDR
+755 EAESDVSDVGALCDE

-779 LRDDAVLLAVRID
+779 LRDDAVLLAIRLED

>member
-1 MARLPE
+1 
-7 VTRRSNGDGH
+7 VTGRTNGDY
-17 ADDGAVV
+17 VEV
-24 ASARPRDVRDAG
+24 ATEATPDAG
-36 VTGGVGIEHVETA
+36 APDFAGE
-49 DGAQRGSAIDAGDP
+49 AQRVRNVVVGEDGGSY
-63 GRADGVG
+63 G
-70 ADPGMADEAARVRDS
+70 A
-85 LTFDASSGDLPQV
+85 DLPQV
-98 LHTAPAAVALID
+98 LRTAPAAVALID
-110 LDAGTVTY
+110 LGEGLVTY
-118 ANGSAQDL
+118 ANDSALDL
-126 TGGKAQL
+126 TGGKASL
-133 PLDID
+133 PVDVD

-160 LSRVAQGIP
+160 LSRVVQGMP

-186 ATVEEREE
+186 ATEQEREE

-208 EAEDDER
+208 ESVNDED

-229 GAQRHLEMMR
+229 GAQRHLEMVR

-255 GREQNPLVWVN
+255 SREQNPLVWVN
-266 PAFTRLTGYDL
+266 PAFTRLTGYEL

-288 QGPNTDPTSIS
+288 QGPNTDPASIS
-299 RIRAALAD
+299 RIRTALVE

-321 GTAFWNQVSISP
+321 GTAFWNQVSITP
-333 VFDGGGRV
+333 VLDGSGQV

-348 ADVTERVMVE
+348 SDVTERVMVE

-379 DSTAAMTASLDSGG
+379 ESTSAMTASLDTTGV
-393 AARAL
+393 AVAL

-403 PALADY
+403 PAMADF
-409 CCVDLLDEVGD
+409 CCVDLLDEVD
-420 PSSSTRV
+420 DFTSTRRV
-427 AVNHRDDSKTGTVS
+427 AVNHRDDSKVEVVS
-441 ALGRW
+441 SLGRW
-446 ITPTEDGDDPV
+446 LTPIEDGRDPV
-457 DRVLAGGAPSLL
+457 GQALQSGTPSLV
-469 PELPVRPEG
+469 PELPVRPAG
-478 LRDDPELI
+478 ISRQPELLRL
-486 AHYEQLRPRSAI
+486 YEQLRPRSAI
-498 VVPLRARGQVLGAL
+498 VVPLRARGQVLGTL

-525 QRDLYLASDLAARAG
+525 QRDLYLAADLAARAG

-567 PEVPG
+567 PFVPG
-572 LVVASRY
+572 MTVASRY

-593 DLLPLPDGAVGIAVG
+593 DMLPLPDGAVGLAVG

-638 DAVIDRCNDLVQGM
+638 ATVIDRCDDVVQGLGM
-652 HMAAAMATAVFGRLE
+652 AAMATAVYARME
-667 RPQDGGDGWI
+667 RGTDGWQ
-677 LGYCNAG
+677 LTYSNAG
-684 HPPPLLRRG
+684 HPPPLLRRA
-693 DGSVELL
+693 DSSVELL
-700 TGNLSPLIGATRAA
+700 TGNLSPLIGATRHVRRNETTVGCSA
-714 ARDCTEVHLHPG
+714 G

-735 LIEAPGTDPDER
+735 LIEAPGMDPDER
-747 TDLFARTL
+747 TQLIADTL
-755 AQAPDVDDVGAICDR
+755 AAQASDLPVEELCDR
-770 VLEVLGADG
+770 LLEVLGVDS
-779 LRDDAVLLAVRID
+779 LRDDAVVLAIRLDDDGLG

>member
-1 MARLPE
+1 
-7 VTRRSNGDGH
+7 VTGRTNGDHGEV
-17 ADDGAVV
+17 ATEAPELDGDLAEQ
-24 ASARPRDVRDAG
+24 AQRVRDA
-36 VTGGVGIEHVETA
+36 VVPPES
-49 DGAQRGSAIDAGDP
+49 GAEP
-63 GRADGVG
+63 
-70 ADPGMADEAARVRDS
+70 
-85 LTFDASSGDLPQV
+85 DLPQV
-98 LHTAPAAVALID
+98 LHTAPAAVVLID
-110 LDAGTVTY
+110 LGEGLVTY
-118 ANGSAQDL
+118 ANDSAQGL
-126 TGGKAQL
+126 TGGRVCL
-133 PLDID
+133 PIDVD

-160 LSRVAQGIP
+160 LSRVAQGVP

-186 ATVEEREE
+186 ASEEEREE
-194 AEGRLLWVTGFPLS
+194 SEGRLLWVTGFPLS
-208 EAEDDER
+208 EAVDADQ

-224 QLSGA
+224 QLAGA
-229 GAQRHLEMMR
+229 GAQRHLEMVR

-255 GREQNPLVWVN
+255 SREQNPLVWVN
-266 PAFTRLTGYDL
+266 PAFSRLTGYEL

-288 QGPNTDPTSIS
+288 QGPNTDPASIS
-299 RIRAALAD
+299 RIRTALTE

-321 GTAFWNQVSISP
+321 GTAFWNQVSITP
-333 VFDGGGRV
+333 VLDGDGRV

-348 ADVTERVMVE
+348 SDVTERVMVE

-379 DSTAAMTASLDSGG
+379 ESTSAMSASLDTTGV
-393 AARAL
+393 AAAL

-403 PALADY
+403 PAMADF
-409 CCVDLLDEVGD
+409 CCVDLLDEVED
-420 PSSSTRV
+420 DTSVRRA
-427 AVNHRDDSKTGTVS
+427 AVNHRDESKLDEVR

-446 ITPTEDGDDPV
+446 VSPTEDGRDPIGQA
-457 DRVLAGGAPSLL
+457 LGAGSPSLL
-469 PELPVRPEG
+469 PELPVRPAGIAEQPDL
-478 LRDDPELI
+478 LRR
-486 AHYEQLRPRSAI
+486 YEALRPRSAI

-525 QRDLYLASDLAARAG
+525 QRDLYLAADLAARAG

-567 PEVPG
+567 PSISG
-572 LVVASRY
+572 MSVASRY

-593 DLLPLPDGAVGIAVG
+593 DMLPLPDGAVGLAVG

-638 DAVIDRCNDLVQGM
+638 ADVVDRCDDVVQGLGM
-652 HMAAAMATAVFGRLE
+652 AAMATAVYARLE
-667 RPQDGGDGWI
+667 RGEQGGWT
-677 LGYCNAG
+677 LRYSNAG
-684 HPPPLLRRG
+684 HPPPLLRRAR

-700 TGNLSPLIGATRAA
+700 TGSLSPLIGATRAIT
-714 ARDCTEVHLHPG
+714 RDETTVHCGSG

-747 TDLFARTL
+747 TQLIADTL
-755 AQAPDVDDVGAICDR
+755 ARQPPGLPVEELCDQLLGVVG
-770 VLEVLGADG
+770 VDG
-779 LRDDAVLLAVRID
+779 LRDDAVLLAIRLDGEHEAPSGTAGA

>member
-1 MARLPE
+1 M
-7 VTRRSNGDGH
+7 TGRSNGDGYSE
-17 ADDGAVV
+17 DGAV
-24 ASARPRDVRDAG
+24 ASPRPAG
-36 VTGGVGIEHVETA
+36 AGTTGGVGIEDIETGMNPSRRP
-49 DGAQRGSAIDAGDP
+49 DGSG
-63 GRADGVG
+63 DGV

-85 LTFDASSGDLPQV
+85 LAVDAGGDLPQV

-126 TGGKAQL
+126 TGGKASL

-186 ATVEEREE
+186 ATPEEREE

-255 GREQNPLVWVN
+255 DRAQNPLVWVN

-299 RIRAALAD
+299 RIRSALAD

-409 CCVDLLDEVGD
+409 CCVDLLEEVGV
-420 PSSSTRV
+420 PSSAHRV
-427 AVNHRDDSKTGTVS
+427 AVNHRDDAKTDIVG

-469 PELPVRPEG
+469 PELPVRPDG
-478 LRDDPELI
+478 LRADGDLL
-486 AHYEQLRPRSAI
+486 ARYEQLRPRSAI

-572 LVVASRY
+572 LTVASRY

-652 HMAAAMATAVFGRLE
+652 HMAAMATAVFGRLE
-667 RPQDGGDGWI
+667 QPSSGEGWV

-714 ARDCTEVHLHPG
+714 ERDCTEVHLHAG

-735 LIEAPGTDPDER
+735 LIEGPGMDSDER
-747 TDLFARTL
+747 TDLLARTL
-755 AQAPDVDDVGAICDR
+755 AEAPDVDDVGALCDR

-779 LRDDAVLLAVRID
+779 LRDDAVLLAVRLG

>member
-1 MARLPE
+1 
-7 VTRRSNGDGH
+7 
-17 ADDGAVV
+17 
-24 ASARPRDVRDAG
+24 
-36 VTGGVGIEHVETA
+36 
-49 DGAQRGSAIDAGDP
+49 
-63 GRADGVG
+63 
-70 ADPGMADEAARVRDS
+70 MADAAARVRDS
-85 LTFDASSGDLPQV
+85 VTSDAGGGDLPQV

-174 VAVADAARRGSE
+174 VAVADAARKGSE

-208 EAEDDER
+208 EADDDER

-255 GREQNPLVWVN
+255 NREQNPLVWVN

-299 RIRAALAD
+299 RIRSALAD

-409 CCVDLLDEVGD
+409 CCVDLLEEVGD
-420 PSSSTRV
+420 PSSSNRV

-446 ITPTEDGDDPV
+446 ITPTEDGDPV
-457 DRVLAGGAPSLL
+457 DRVLGGGAPSLL

-478 LRDDPELI
+478 LREDTELLG
-486 AHYEQLRPRSAI
+486 HYEQLRPRSAI

-572 LVVASRY
+572 LTVASRY

-652 HMAAAMATAVFGRLE
+652 HMAAMATAVFGRLE
-667 RPQDGGDGWI
+667 RPEDGEGWI

-684 HPPPLLRRG
+684 HPPPLLRRV
-693 DGSVELL
+693 DGSVEML
-700 TGNLSPLIGATRAA
+700 TGNLSPLIGATRSA

-735 LIEAPGTDPDER
+735 LIEAPGNDPDER
-747 TDLFARTL
+747 TDLLARTL
-755 AQAPDVDDVGAICDR
+755 AEAPDVDDVGAICDR

-779 LRDDAVLLAVRID
+779 LRDDAVLLAVRLG

>member
-1 MARLPE
+1 M
-7 VTRRSNGDGH
+7 TGRSNGDGH
-17 ADDGAVV
+17 ADDGAAA
-24 ASARPRDVRDAG
+24 ASARHRDAHDT

-49 DGAQRGSAIDAGDP
+49 DDARWGASDD
-63 GRADGVG
+63 VG
-70 ADPGMADEAARVRDS
+70 TDPGMADEAARVRDS
-85 LTFDASSGDLPQV
+85 LTVDVGDGDLPQV

-160 LSRVAQGIP
+160 LSRVAQGMP

-174 VAVADAARRGSE
+174 VAVSDAARRGSE

-255 GREQNPLVWVN
+255 DREQNPLVWVN

-409 CCVDLLDEVGD
+409 CCVDLLEEVGM
-420 PSSSTRV
+420 PSSAHRV
-427 AVNHRDDSKTGTVS
+427 AVNHRDDTKTDTVS

-446 ITPTEDGDDPV
+446 ITPTDDGDDPV
-457 DRVLAGGAPSLL
+457 DRVLAGGPPSLL

-478 LRDDPELI
+478 LREDRDLL
-486 AHYEQLRPRSAI
+486 AQYEQLRPRSAI

-567 PEVPG
+567 PDVPG

-667 RPQDGGDGWI
+667 RPEDGEGWI

-684 HPPPLLRRG
+684 HPPPLLRRV
-693 DGSVELL
+693 DGTVELL

-735 LIEAPGTDPDER
+735 LIEAPGADPDER
-747 TDLFARTL
+747 TDLLASTL
-755 AQAPDVDDVGAICDR
+755 AKAPDVDDVGAICDR

>member
-1 MARLPE
+1 MTGR
-7 VTRRSNGDGH
+7 TNGDHG
-17 ADDGAVV
+17 DV
-24 ASARPRDVRDAG
+24 ATDAPGPAELGPDFATEAQRVRDAVVDPSG
-36 VTGGVGIEHVETA
+36 VRE
-49 DGAQRGSAIDAGDP
+49 P
-63 GRADGVG
+63 
-70 ADPGMADEAARVRDS
+70 
-85 LTFDASSGDLPQV
+85 DLPQV

-110 LDAGTVTY
+110 LGEGLVTY
-118 ANGSAQDL
+118 ANDSAAAL
-126 TGGKAQL
+126 TGGRASL
-133 PLDID
+133 PVDID

-174 VAVADAARRGSE
+174 VAVSDAARRGSE
-186 ATVEEREE
+186 ATEEEREE

-208 EAEDDER
+208 EVVNEDQ

-229 GAQRHLEMMR
+229 GAQRHLEMVR

-255 GREQNPLVWVN
+255 AREQNPLVWVN
-266 PAFTRLTGYDL
+266 PAFTRLTGYEL

-288 QGPNTDPTSIS
+288 QGPNTDPASIS
-299 RIRAALAD
+299 RIRTALD
-307 ERPITEVLLNYRRD
+307 EERPITEVLLNYRRD
-321 GTAFWNQVSISP
+321 GTAFWNQVSITP
-333 VFDGGGRV
+333 VLDGQGRV

-348 ADVTERVMVE
+348 SDVTERVMVE

-379 DSTAAMTASLDSGG
+379 ESTSAMSASLDTVGV
-393 AARAL
+393 AEAL

-403 PALADY
+403 PAMADF
-409 CCVDLLDEVGD
+409 CCVDLLEDAEGNASV
-420 PSSSTRV
+420 RRA
-427 AVNHRDDSKTGTVS
+427 AVNHRDETKTDEVRG
-441 ALGRW
+441 LGRW
-446 ITPTEDGDDPV
+446 VAPTEDGRDPIGQA
-457 DRVLAGGAPSLL
+457 LGSGSPSLL
-469 PELPVRPEG
+469 PELPVRPAG
-478 LRDDPELI
+478 ISDQPDLLRR
-486 AHYEQLRPRSAI
+486 YEALRPRSAI
-498 VVPLRARGQVLGAL
+498 VVPLRARGQMLGAL

-525 QRDLYLASDLAARAG
+525 QRDLYLAADLAARAG

-567 PEVPG
+567 PRMAG
-572 LVVASRY
+572 MTIASRY

-593 DLLPLPDGAVGIAVG
+593 DMLSLPDGAVGLAVG

-638 DAVIDRCNDLVQGM
+638 ADVVDRCDDVVQGLGM
-652 HMAAAMATAVFGRLE
+652 AAMATAVYARLE
-667 RPQDGGDGWI
+667 RGEQGGWV
-677 LGYCNAG
+677 LRYSNAG
-684 HPPPLLRRG
+684 HPPPLLRRA
-693 DGSVELL
+693 DGTVELL
-700 TGNLSPLIGATRAA
+700 TGNLSPLIGATRAVT
-714 ARDCTEVHLHPG
+714 REETTVHCGHG

-735 LIEAPGTDPDER
+735 LIEAPGADPDDR
-747 TDLFARTL
+747 TQLIADTL
-755 AQAPDVDDVGAICDR
+755 AAQSADMPVEELCDR
-770 VLEVLGADG
+770 LLGMLGVDG
-779 LRDDAVLLAVRID
+779 LRDDAVLLAIRLDGEDGPAPA

>member
-1 MARLPE
+1 
-7 VTRRSNGDGH
+7 VTGTVNGDGVEVVTSRPEGQDPTSRAAVEG
-17 ADDGAVV
+17 ADDAVGGGAH
-24 ASARPRDVRDAG
+24 RPGSGAADA
-36 VTGGVGIEHVETA
+36 
-49 DGAQRGSAIDAGDP
+49 
-63 GRADGVG
+63 
-70 ADPGMADEAARVRDS
+70 GMADEAARVRDTV
-85 LTFDASSGDLPQV
+85 TFDVGGGDLRHV
-98 LHTAPAAVALID
+98 LHTAPAAVAVID

-118 ANGSAQDL
+118 ANGSAQEL
-126 TGGKAQL
+126 TGGRATL

-147 DLSGRPMRDTASP
+147 DLFGRPMRDTVSP
-160 LSRVAQGIP
+160 LSRVAQGMP

-174 VAVADAARRGSE
+174 IAVADAARRGSA
-186 ATVEEREE
+186 ATAAEREE

-208 EAEDDER
+208 EADDDGR
-215 RRLALVVFL
+215 HRLALVVFL
-224 QLSGA
+224 ALSGA
-229 GAQRHLEMMR
+229 GARRHLEMMR

-255 GREQNPLVWVN
+255 SRDQNPLVWVN

-299 RIRAALAD
+299 RIRSALAD

-333 VFDGGGRV
+333 VLDSSGHV

-409 CCVDLLDEVGD
+409 CCVDLLDEVGL
-420 PSSSTRV
+420 PTSSHRV
-427 AVNHRDDSKTGTVS
+427 AVNHRDDTKTETVGT
-441 ALGRW
+441 LGRW

-478 LRDDPELI
+478 LRGDPDLM
-486 AHYEQLRPRSAI
+486 ALYEQLRPRSAI

-572 LVVASRY
+572 LTVASRY

-593 DLLPLPDGAVGIAVG
+593 DLLRLPDGAVGVAVG

-629 SYAWEGLGP
+629 SYAWEGLAP
-638 DAVIDRCNDLVQGM
+638 DAVIDRCNDLVQGLGM
-652 HMAAAMATAVFGRLE
+652 AAMATAVFGRLE
-667 RPQDGGDGWI
+667 RAADGDGWV

-693 DGSVELL
+693 DGTVELL
-700 TGNLSPLIGATRAA
+700 TGNLSPLIGATREA
-714 ARDCTEVHLHPG
+714 ARDCTEVRCRPG
-726 DLLVLHTDG
+726 DVLVLHTDG
-735 LIEAPGTDPDER
+735 LTEFPGSDPDER
-747 TDLFARTL
+747 TALLTRILGGVA
-755 AQAPDVDDVGAICDR
+755 DVEDVEALCDH
-770 VLEVLGADG
+770 VLDVLGADD
-779 LRDDAVLLAVRID
+779 LRDDAVLLAIRLGH

>member
-1 MARLPE
+1 MSGRA
-7 VTRRSNGDGH
+7 N
-17 ADDGAVV
+17 DDGVEVVTSRPEEHEPASRAAVEG
-24 ASARPRDVRDAG
+24 AG
-36 VTGGVGIEHVETA
+36 GP
-49 DGAQRGSAIDAGDP
+49 QWPGS
-63 GRADGVG
+63 GRADG
-70 ADPGMADEAARVRDS
+70 GMADEAARVRDTV
-85 LTFDASSGDLPQV
+85 TFDVSRGDLPQV

-118 ANGSAQDL
+118 ANGSAQEL
-126 TGGKAQL
+126 TGGRAQL

-160 LSRVAQGIP
+160 LSRVAQGMP

-186 ATVEEREE
+186 ATEEEREE

-208 EAEDDER
+208 EADDDER

-224 QLSGA
+224 ALSGA

-255 GREQNPLVWVN
+255 GRDQNPLVWVN

-299 RIRAALAD
+299 RIRSALAD

-333 VFDGGGRV
+333 VFDGSGNV

-379 DSTAAMTASLDSGG
+379 DSTAAMTASLDAGG

-409 CCVDLLDEVGD
+409 CCVDLLDEVGL
-420 PSSSTRV
+420 PTSSHRV
-427 AVNHRDDSKTGTVS
+427 AVNHRDDTKTETVGT
-441 ALGRW
+441 LGRW
-446 ITPTEDGDDPV
+446 ITPTEDGDEPV

-478 LRDDPELI
+478 LRGEPDLM
-486 AHYEQLRPRSAI
+486 ALYEQLRPRSAI

-567 PEVPG
+567 PEVAG
-572 LVVASRY
+572 LTVASRY

-593 DLLPLPDGAVGIAVG
+593 DLLPLPDGAVGVAVG

-629 SYAWEGLGP
+629 SYAWEGLAP
-638 DAVIDRCNDLVQGM
+638 DAVIDRCNDLVQGLGM
-652 HMAAAMATAVFGRLE
+652 AAMATAVFGRLE
-667 RPQDGGDGWI
+667 RAADGDGWV

-693 DGSVELL
+693 DGTVELL
-700 TGNLSPLIGATRAA
+700 TGNLSPLIGATREA
-714 ARDCTEVHLHPG
+714 ARDCTEVRCRPG
-726 DLLVLHTDG
+726 DVLVLHTDG
-735 LIEAPGTDPDER
+735 LIESPGNDPDES
-747 TDLFARTL
+747 TALLARTL
-755 AQAPDVDDVGAICDR
+755 AAQTDVEDVGALCDK
-770 VLEVLGADG
+770 VLEVLGADD
-779 LRDDAVLLAVRID
+779 LRDDAVLLAIRLGR